1 MTEGSRQ
8 ELSDDRGGHRLLLQ
22 DSRAGANTAHAVLG
36 GREEKPHPGDL
47 QADAECHPCCP
58 ERVQELLRLH
68 SPYQGGKQPED
79 TGERESIQTESS
91 HLVLEKTVK

>member
-1 MTEGSRQ
+1 MLQGNRTPPTGS
-8 ELSDDRGGHRLLLQ
+8 RGGHRLLLQ

-47 QADAECHPCCP
+47 QADAERHPCCP